1 MFGCPTGATFCKPPL
16 FVPQR
21 EIEEL
26 EKSDFAGV
34 QIEFDH
40 LEVS

>member
-1 MFGCPTGATFCKPPL
+1 MFRKPPAGCPCCR
-16 FVPQR
+16 R

-34 QIEFDH
+34 QIQFDH
-40 LEVS
+40 LEVT